1 MTNTSYRKPPP
12 SATPTNA
19 FRQDLAAYARTVS
32 VDQLRADHEIALTN
46 LEDPLD
52 PVEAIGDTARVET
65 FERELDR
72 RVRIFAV
79 PGSRAATAA
88 KDADAWDALRSSVKG
103 RVSIV
108 EVLDLLGFAPRM
120 IGRELHGG
128 CPICLTGDDRLL
140 VRDDPGGGRCWCRF
154 CGLRTD
160 VIGLVRSCIP
170 SASGYRDALT
180 WLDDFAVTSGGG
192 R

>member
-1 MTNTSYRKPPP
+1 MAQSYTKPPP
-12 SATPTNA
+12 NASPTNA
-19 FRQDLAAYARTVS
+19 FRQDLAAYARTIS
-32 VDQLRADHEIALTN
+32 LDQLRADHEIALTN

-52 PVEAIGDTARVET
+52 PVEAINDAVRVEI

-72 RVRIFAV
+72 CVRVFAV

-88 KDADAWDALRSSVKG
+88 KDADAWDALRESVKS

-140 VRDDPGGGRCWCRF
+140 VVDDPGGGRCWCRF
-154 CGLRTD
+154 CGMRTD

-180 WLDDFAVTSGGG
+180 WLDDFAVTTSGGG